1 MKKLI
6 RKFRETYKLYDYNE
20 QDIDILLNLLDL
32 VLEMI
37 GYIDMEDCGYA
48 QKLSSFISML
58 SSGYS
63 NTLMDAIMI
72 EEIYNTSINPILDL
86 LEKKYT
92 TSFVAITTKEIS
104 NGLPYVA
111 VTTDESVVQLAE
123 RLVDGDI
130 EFDEYK
136 KSLLAQMQ
144 RSKLDDYNRKDINIL
159 IDYLNNNKNTN
170 DSVIQQVIF
179 NMSKDIIS
187 ILQIIYDSFTCGKSR
202 QYKDRYLVDLVTIR
216 NIMEEVSNID
226 NLSIQLLS
234 DNVRDLCHT
243 LSTEI
248 NSNDIIPSSMVSI
261 ELKFKALEEL
271 KYKSNTH
278 INQ

>member
-6 RKFRETYKLYDYNE
+6 RKFRETYKLYDYSE

-37 GYIDMEDCGYA
+37 GNIEMDDYGYA

-72 EEIYNTSINPILDL
+72 EEIYNNSINPILDL

-92 TSFVAITTKEIS
+92 TPFVAITTKEIS

-111 VTTDESVVQLAE
+111 VTTDESVVKLAE
-123 RLVDGDI
+123 KLVDGDI

-159 IDYLNNNKNTN
+159 IDYLNTNKDTH
-170 DSVIQQVIF
+170 DPVIQQVIF
-179 NMSKDIIS
+179 NMSKDIIG
-187 ILQIIYDSFTCGKSR
+187 ILQIIYDSFTCSKSR
-202 QYKDRYLVDLVTIR
+202 QFKERYLVDLVTIR
-216 NIMEEVSNID
+216 NVMEEVSKID

-234 DNVRDLCHT
+234 DNIRDLCHT
-243 LSTEI
+243 LGTEI
-248 NSNDIIPSSMVSI
+248 NSNDIMPSSIASI

-271 KYKSNTH
+271 KYKSNII
-278 INQ
+278 INN